1 MKHKVLK
8 PNVVRGGIAIPLG
21 ANYYYM
27 SGRKH
32 KDGGI
37 DIGKNP
43 RTGLEVEDGE
53 VMHINKDNVKVF
65 SSVPFLNGK
74 SPAQK
79 VMGGEN
85 PNKVF
90 NAQERYK
97 DKHNIND
104 DGTKKNTRTKAEMG
118 IYDDLDE
125 LASKAEPWV
134 SGTSLASAGISL
146 AAPNPITPVI
156 TAISNIGGGI
166 IDGYQAIRHGIKGNY
181 KQAAINAG
189 EAALSL
195 FGGKAI
201 KMMAKNKAISKIGKV
216 REEAIH
222 KRYNAKQGNKIYLL
236 RKGFTDEQATEIML
250 KNAANFVDNSKKF
263 KEVADGIHEAE
274 QNKGTKISAVGDAI
288 MDTKDVATE
297 INNRRKRM
305 GGKDKRN
312 GLYSITVNG
321 RTKLRMYPSTGD
333 LIQSDKME
341 FGGRR
346 KARLGI
352 SNKQEDDIIEYNDAT
367 KTKYKINTN
376 NKNMSYGRDYS
387 NPILTVLNKLDE
399 STSTTNNPYTYTGI
413 APNPAIRGKGIG
425 RTGFNMGRNNNYH
438 SYKNQIANN
447 KQRQSVIYNT
457 KISNSKNI
465 VRPKTNKSSYRVYT
479 PKGIR
484 RNNSNTFYERQ
495 GLWNRGPVREGSLS
509 LTPSIKET
517 LNKYRDAIS
526 GAIRNNKIYRTNKTN
541 RTNNMDSKRKE
552 KLIFAGVLSS
562 AGISGVGGS
571 ALLLNKQIE
580 KDKLYSKTNKPNNK
594 SVYFNNKNKPLNNK
608 LTVSDKRKLIP
619 KIDSTNINTKSIN
632 NTNEVS
638 NSNNNVTNK
647 PIINNK
653 PSKPIINSTNANVT
667 NITNKS
673 SVNKSSVNNNNIN
686 VIGVANKHTN
696 KKLINNTNRKNNI
709 LPKINIGRVEPI
721 GITNTP
727 MNVSKNI
734 KNIPINYN
742 YKSTDNAI
750 PFRYKIKQYIK
761 DNPQT
766 VSDGLGL
773 ASNIIGG
780 LITRR
785 KNNRMLNKL
794 KYSDAPI
801 AVKAAK
807 LKTRI
812 NINPQLDKMRE
823 SLSEYERNID
833 NSTSSSRVALARKQ
847 QARLANTLQTNEL
860 YGNKENTE
868 TELINK
874 DKLNQQTV
882 TDANIREYNLWREKK
897 AAFNNAVLEKK
908 AENDVSLFNTIN
920 SGIQDIISRGEKR
933 NSERQT
939 RLAMMAANPNVNPRI
954 LKAMGIKGITD
965 EDVAAYDKTY
975 GKKKKSK

>member
-90 NAQERYK
+90 NQQEEFK
-97 DKHNIND
+97 DKYNMND
-104 DGTKKNTRTKAEMG
+104 DGTKRSSRKA
-118 IYDDLDE
+118 
-125 LASKAEPWV
+125 K
-134 SGTSLASAGISL
+134 
-146 AAPNPITPVI
+146 
-156 TAISNIGGGI
+156 
-166 IDGYQAIRHGIKGNY
+166 HG
-181 KQAAINAG
+181 
-189 EAALSL
+189 
-195 FGGKAI
+195 
-201 KMMAKNKAISKIGKV
+201 
-216 REEAIH
+216 
-222 KRYNAKQGNKIYLL
+222 
-236 RKGFTDEQATEIML
+236 
-250 KNAANFVDNSKKF
+250 
-263 KEVADGIHEAE
+263 
-274 QNKGTKISAVGDAI
+274 
-288 MDTKDVATE
+288 
-297 INNRRKRM
+297 
-305 GGKDKRN
+305 

-321 RTKLRMYPSTGD
+321 RTKLKMYPSTGG

-341 FGGRR
+341 FGGRK

-352 SNKQEDDIIEYNDAT
+352 T
-367 KTKYKINTN
+367 
-376 NKNMSYGRDYS
+376 
-387 NPILTVLNKLDE
+387 
-399 STSTTNNPYTYTGI
+399 
-413 APNPAIRGKGIG
+413 
-425 RTGFNMGRNNNYH
+425 
-438 SYKNQIANN
+438 
-447 KQRQSVIYNT
+447 
-457 KISNSKNI
+457 
-465 VRPKTNKSSYRVYT
+465 
-479 PKGIR
+479 
-484 RNNSNTFYERQ
+484 
-495 GLWNRGPVREGSLS
+495 
-509 LTPSIKET
+509 
-517 LNKYRDAIS
+517 
-526 GAIRNNKIYRTNKTN
+526 
-541 RTNNMDSKRKE
+541 
-552 KLIFAGVLSS
+552 
-562 AGISGVGGS
+562 
-571 ALLLNKQIE
+571 
-580 KDKLYSKTNKPNNK
+580 
-594 SVYFNNKNKPLNNK
+594 
-608 LTVSDKRKLIP
+608 
-619 KIDSTNINTKSIN
+619 NTKS
-632 NTNEVS
+632 
-638 NSNNNVTNK
+638 
-647 PIINNK
+647 
-653 PSKPIINSTNANVT
+653 
-667 NITNKS
+667 
-673 SVNKSSVNNNNIN
+673 
-686 VIGVANKHTN
+686 
-696 KKLINNTNRKNNI
+696 KNNI

-750 PFRYKIKQYIK
+750 SFRYKMKQYIK

-801 AVKAAK
+801 AAKAAK

-823 SLSEYERNID
+823 SLSEYERTID
-833 NSTSSSRVALARKQ
+833 NNTSSSRVALARKQ

-882 TDANIREYNLWREKK
+882 ADANIREYNLWREKK

-954 LKAMGIKGITD
+954 LKGMGIKGITD

-975 GKKKKSK
+975 GKKKKSKQIK

>member
-90 NAQERYK
+90 NQQEEFK
-97 DKHNIND
+97 DKYNMND
-104 DGTKKNTRTKAEMG
+104 DGTKRNSRKA
-118 IYDDLDE
+118 
-125 LASKAEPWV
+125 K
-134 SGTSLASAGISL
+134 
-146 AAPNPITPVI
+146 
-156 TAISNIGGGI
+156 
-166 IDGYQAIRHGIKGNY
+166 HG
-181 KQAAINAG
+181 
-189 EAALSL
+189 
-195 FGGKAI
+195 
-201 KMMAKNKAISKIGKV
+201 
-216 REEAIH
+216 
-222 KRYNAKQGNKIYLL
+222 
-236 RKGFTDEQATEIML
+236 
-250 KNAANFVDNSKKF
+250 
-263 KEVADGIHEAE
+263 
-274 QNKGTKISAVGDAI
+274 
-288 MDTKDVATE
+288 
-297 INNRRKRM
+297 
-305 GGKDKRN
+305 

-321 RTKLRMYPSTGD
+321 RTKLRMYPSTGG

-352 SNKQEDDIIEYNDAT
+352 T
-367 KTKYKINTN
+367 
-376 NKNMSYGRDYS
+376 
-387 NPILTVLNKLDE
+387 
-399 STSTTNNPYTYTGI
+399 
-413 APNPAIRGKGIG
+413 
-425 RTGFNMGRNNNYH
+425 
-438 SYKNQIANN
+438 
-447 KQRQSVIYNT
+447 
-457 KISNSKNI
+457 
-465 VRPKTNKSSYRVYT
+465 
-479 PKGIR
+479 
-484 RNNSNTFYERQ
+484 
-495 GLWNRGPVREGSLS
+495 
-509 LTPSIKET
+509 
-517 LNKYRDAIS
+517 
-526 GAIRNNKIYRTNKTN
+526 
-541 RTNNMDSKRKE
+541 
-552 KLIFAGVLSS
+552 
-562 AGISGVGGS
+562 
-571 ALLLNKQIE
+571 
-580 KDKLYSKTNKPNNK
+580 
-594 SVYFNNKNKPLNNK
+594 
-608 LTVSDKRKLIP
+608 
-619 KIDSTNINTKSIN
+619 NTKS
-632 NTNEVS
+632 
-638 NSNNNVTNK
+638 
-647 PIINNK
+647 
-653 PSKPIINSTNANVT
+653 
-667 NITNKS
+667 
-673 SVNKSSVNNNNIN
+673 
-686 VIGVANKHTN
+686 
-696 KKLINNTNRKNNI
+696 KNNI

-766 VSDGLGL
+766 VSDGLSL

-801 AVKAAK
+801 AAKAAK

-847 QARLANTLQTNEL
+847 RARLANTLQTNEL
-860 YGNKENTE
+860 YSNKENTE

-882 TDANIREYNLWREKK
+882 ADANIREYNLWQEKK

-939 RLAMMAANPNVNPRI
+939 RLAMMTANPNVNPRI
-954 LKAMGIKGITD
+954 LKGMGIKGITD

-975 GKKKKSK
+975 GKKKKSKQIK

>member
-90 NAQERYK
+90 NQQEEFK
-97 DKHNIND
+97 DKYNMND
-104 DGTKKNTRTKAEMG
+104 DGTKRSSRKA
-118 IYDDLDE
+118 
-125 LASKAEPWV
+125 K
-134 SGTSLASAGISL
+134 
-146 AAPNPITPVI
+146 
-156 TAISNIGGGI
+156 
-166 IDGYQAIRHGIKGNY
+166 HG
-181 KQAAINAG
+181 
-189 EAALSL
+189 
-195 FGGKAI
+195 
-201 KMMAKNKAISKIGKV
+201 
-216 REEAIH
+216 
-222 KRYNAKQGNKIYLL
+222 
-236 RKGFTDEQATEIML
+236 
-250 KNAANFVDNSKKF
+250 
-263 KEVADGIHEAE
+263 
-274 QNKGTKISAVGDAI
+274 
-288 MDTKDVATE
+288 
-297 INNRRKRM
+297 
-305 GGKDKRN
+305 

-321 RTKLRMYPSTGD
+321 RTKLRMYPSTGG
-333 LIQSDKME
+333 LIQSDKVE

-346 KARLGI
+346 KARL
-352 SNKQEDDIIEYNDAT
+352 DIT
-367 KTKYKINTN
+367 
-376 NKNMSYGRDYS
+376 
-387 NPILTVLNKLDE
+387 
-399 STSTTNNPYTYTGI
+399 
-413 APNPAIRGKGIG
+413 
-425 RTGFNMGRNNNYH
+425 
-438 SYKNQIANN
+438 
-447 KQRQSVIYNT
+447 
-457 KISNSKNI
+457 
-465 VRPKTNKSSYRVYT
+465 
-479 PKGIR
+479 
-484 RNNSNTFYERQ
+484 
-495 GLWNRGPVREGSLS
+495 
-509 LTPSIKET
+509 
-517 LNKYRDAIS
+517 
-526 GAIRNNKIYRTNKTN
+526 
-541 RTNNMDSKRKE
+541 
-552 KLIFAGVLSS
+552 
-562 AGISGVGGS
+562 
-571 ALLLNKQIE
+571 
-580 KDKLYSKTNKPNNK
+580 
-594 SVYFNNKNKPLNNK
+594 
-608 LTVSDKRKLIP
+608 
-619 KIDSTNINTKSIN
+619 NTKS
-632 NTNEVS
+632 
-638 NSNNNVTNK
+638 
-647 PIINNK
+647 
-653 PSKPIINSTNANVT
+653 
-667 NITNKS
+667 
-673 SVNKSSVNNNNIN
+673 
-686 VIGVANKHTN
+686 
-696 KKLINNTNRKNNI
+696 KNNI

-734 KNIPINYN
+734 ENIPINYN

-766 VSDGLGL
+766 ISDGLGL

-801 AVKAAK
+801 AAKAAK

-833 NSTSSSRVALARKQ
+833 NNTSSSRVALARKQ

-882 TDANIREYNLWREKK
+882 ADANIREYNLWREKK

-954 LKAMGIKGITD
+954 LKAIGIKGITD

-975 GKKKKSK
+975 GKKKKSKQIK

>member
-90 NAQERYK
+90 NQQEEFK
-97 DKHNIND
+97 DKYNMND
-104 DGTKKNTRTKAEMG
+104 DGTKRSSRKA
-118 IYDDLDE
+118 
-125 LASKAEPWV
+125 KH
-134 SGTSLASAGISL
+134 
-146 AAPNPITPVI
+146 
-156 TAISNIGGGI
+156 GG
-166 IDGYQAIRHGIKGNY
+166 
-181 KQAAINAG
+181 
-189 EAALSL
+189 
-195 FGGKAI
+195 F
-201 KMMAKNKAISKIGKV
+201 
-216 REEAIH
+216 
-222 KRYNAKQGNKIYLL
+222 
-236 RKGFTDEQATEIML
+236 
-250 KNAANFVDNSKKF
+250 
-263 KEVADGIHEAE
+263 
-274 QNKGTKISAVGDAI
+274 
-288 MDTKDVATE
+288 
-297 INNRRKRM
+297 
-305 GGKDKRN
+305 
-312 GLYSITVNG
+312 YSITVNG
-321 RTKLRMYPSTGD
+321 RTKLRMYPSTGG

-341 FGGRR
+341 FGGRK

-352 SNKQEDDIIEYNDAT
+352 T
-367 KTKYKINTN
+367 
-376 NKNMSYGRDYS
+376 
-387 NPILTVLNKLDE
+387 
-399 STSTTNNPYTYTGI
+399 
-413 APNPAIRGKGIG
+413 
-425 RTGFNMGRNNNYH
+425 
-438 SYKNQIANN
+438 
-447 KQRQSVIYNT
+447 
-457 KISNSKNI
+457 
-465 VRPKTNKSSYRVYT
+465 
-479 PKGIR
+479 
-484 RNNSNTFYERQ
+484 
-495 GLWNRGPVREGSLS
+495 
-509 LTPSIKET
+509 
-517 LNKYRDAIS
+517 
-526 GAIRNNKIYRTNKTN
+526 
-541 RTNNMDSKRKE
+541 
-552 KLIFAGVLSS
+552 
-562 AGISGVGGS
+562 
-571 ALLLNKQIE
+571 
-580 KDKLYSKTNKPNNK
+580 
-594 SVYFNNKNKPLNNK
+594 
-608 LTVSDKRKLIP
+608 
-619 KIDSTNINTKSIN
+619 NTKS
-632 NTNEVS
+632 
-638 NSNNNVTNK
+638 
-647 PIINNK
+647 
-653 PSKPIINSTNANVT
+653 
-667 NITNKS
+667 
-673 SVNKSSVNNNNIN
+673 
-686 VIGVANKHTN
+686 
-696 KKLINNTNRKNNI
+696 KNNI

-734 KNIPINYN
+734 ENIPITYN
-742 YKSTDNAI
+742 YKSIDNSV
-750 PFRYKIKQYIK
+750 PFRYKMKQYIK

-766 VSDGLGL
+766 ITDGLGL

-780 LITRR
+780 LITHR

-794 KYSDAPI
+794 KYNSAPI
-801 AVKAAK
+801 TAKAAK

-812 NINPQLDKMRE
+812 NINPQLDKMRK

-833 NSTSSSRVALARKQ
+833 NNTSSSRVALARKQ

-882 TDANIREYNLWREKK
+882 ADANIREYNLWREKK

-975 GKKKKSK
+975 GKKKKSKQIK

>member
-90 NAQERYK
+90 NQQEEFK
-97 DKHNIND
+97 DKYNMND
-104 DGTKKNTRTKAEMG
+104 DGTKRSSRKA
-118 IYDDLDE
+118 
-125 LASKAEPWV
+125 K
-134 SGTSLASAGISL
+134 
-146 AAPNPITPVI
+146 
-156 TAISNIGGGI
+156 
-166 IDGYQAIRHGIKGNY
+166 HG
-181 KQAAINAG
+181 
-189 EAALSL
+189 
-195 FGGKAI
+195 
-201 KMMAKNKAISKIGKV
+201 
-216 REEAIH
+216 
-222 KRYNAKQGNKIYLL
+222 
-236 RKGFTDEQATEIML
+236 
-250 KNAANFVDNSKKF
+250 
-263 KEVADGIHEAE
+263 
-274 QNKGTKISAVGDAI
+274 
-288 MDTKDVATE
+288 
-297 INNRRKRM
+297 
-305 GGKDKRN
+305 

-321 RTKLRMYPSTGD
+321 RTKLRMYPSTGG

-376 NKNMSYGRDYS
+376 NKNMHYGRDYS
-387 NPILTVLNKLDE
+387 NPILTILNKLDE
-399 STSTTNNPYTYTGI
+399 FTSTTNNPYTYTGI

-438 SYKNQIANN
+438 SYKNQIANS
-447 KQRQSVIYNT
+447 KQRQSIIYNT

-479 PKGIR
+479 PKGIK

-526 GAIRNNKIYRTNKTN
+526 GAIRNNKIYRTNKN
-541 RTNNMDSKRKE
+541 
-552 KLIFAGVLSS
+552 KLV
-562 AGISGVGGS
+562 
-571 ALLLNKQIE
+571 
-580 KDKLYSKTNKPNNK
+580 
-594 SVYFNNKNKPLNNK
+594 NNKNKVVDYVKNMDDKTKNKFELAGIMGLGAIIGTTLGKYSQDKKHKSLNSK
-608 LTVSDKRKLIP
+608 ITTYDKRKSIP
-619 KIDSTNINTKSIN
+619 KIDSTNINTKVVN
-632 NTNEVS
+632 NIDEVS
-638 NSNNNVTNK
+638 NSNNSIISK
-647 PIINNK
+647 PVINNNS
-653 PSKPIINSTNANVT
+653 SKSVINNTNT
-667 NITNKS
+667 NITNIN
-673 SVNKSSVNNNNIN
+673 NKSSVNNNNIN
-686 VIGVANKHTN
+686 VMGVTNKHTN
-696 KKLINNTNRKNNI
+696 KKPINNANRKNNI

-734 KNIPINYN
+734 ENIPINYN
-742 YKSTDNAI
+742 YKSTDNTI

-801 AVKAAK
+801 AAKAAK

-847 QARLANTLQTNEL
+847 RARLANTLQTNEL

-882 TDANIREYNLWREKK
+882 ADANIREYNLWQEKK

-939 RLAMMAANPNVNPRI
+939 RLAMIAANPNVNPRI
-954 LKAMGIKGITD
+954 LKGMGIKGITD

-975 GKKKKSK
+975 GKKKKSKQIK

>member
-195 FGGKAI
+195 FGAKAI

-222 KRYNAKQGNKIYLL
+222 KRYNAKQGNKRYLI

-321 RTKLRMYPSTGD
+321 RTKLRMYPSTGC

-341 FGGRR
+341 FGGRK

-352 SNKQEDDIIEYNDAT
+352 T
-367 KTKYKINTN
+367 
-376 NKNMSYGRDYS
+376 
-387 NPILTVLNKLDE
+387 
-399 STSTTNNPYTYTGI
+399 
-413 APNPAIRGKGIG
+413 
-425 RTGFNMGRNNNYH
+425 
-438 SYKNQIANN
+438 
-447 KQRQSVIYNT
+447 
-457 KISNSKNI
+457 
-465 VRPKTNKSSYRVYT
+465 
-479 PKGIR
+479 
-484 RNNSNTFYERQ
+484 
-495 GLWNRGPVREGSLS
+495 
-509 LTPSIKET
+509 
-517 LNKYRDAIS
+517 
-526 GAIRNNKIYRTNKTN
+526 
-541 RTNNMDSKRKE
+541 
-552 KLIFAGVLSS
+552 
-562 AGISGVGGS
+562 
-571 ALLLNKQIE
+571 
-580 KDKLYSKTNKPNNK
+580 
-594 SVYFNNKNKPLNNK
+594 
-608 LTVSDKRKLIP
+608 
-619 KIDSTNINTKSIN
+619 NTKS
-632 NTNEVS
+632 
-638 NSNNNVTNK
+638 
-647 PIINNK
+647 
-653 PSKPIINSTNANVT
+653 
-667 NITNKS
+667 
-673 SVNKSSVNNNNIN
+673 
-686 VIGVANKHTN
+686 
-696 KKLINNTNRKNNI
+696 KNNI

-734 KNIPINYN
+734 ENIPINYN

-773 ASNIIGG
+773 TSNIIGG

-801 AVKAAK
+801 AAKAAK

-882 TDANIREYNLWREKK
+882 ADANIREYNLWREKK

-954 LKAMGIKGITD
+954 LKGMGIKGITD

-975 GKKKKSK
+975 GKKKKSKQIK

>member
-53 VMHINKDNVKVF
+53 VMHINKANVKVF

-90 NAQERYK
+90 NQQEEFK
-97 DKHNIND
+97 DKYNMND
-104 DGTKKNTRTKAEMG
+104 DGTKRSSRKA
-118 IYDDLDE
+118 
-125 LASKAEPWV
+125 K
-134 SGTSLASAGISL
+134 
-146 AAPNPITPVI
+146 
-156 TAISNIGGGI
+156 
-166 IDGYQAIRHGIKGNY
+166 HG
-181 KQAAINAG
+181 
-189 EAALSL
+189 
-195 FGGKAI
+195 
-201 KMMAKNKAISKIGKV
+201 
-216 REEAIH
+216 
-222 KRYNAKQGNKIYLL
+222 
-236 RKGFTDEQATEIML
+236 
-250 KNAANFVDNSKKF
+250 
-263 KEVADGIHEAE
+263 
-274 QNKGTKISAVGDAI
+274 
-288 MDTKDVATE
+288 
-297 INNRRKRM
+297 
-305 GGKDKRN
+305 

-321 RTKLRMYPSTGD
+321 RTKLRMYPSTGG

-341 FGGRR
+341 FGGRK

-352 SNKQEDDIIEYNDAT
+352 SNKQKDDIIEYNDAT
-367 KTKYKINTN
+367 
-376 NKNMSYGRDYS
+376 
-387 NPILTVLNKLDE
+387 
-399 STSTTNNPYTYTGI
+399 
-413 APNPAIRGKGIG
+413 
-425 RTGFNMGRNNNYH
+425 
-438 SYKNQIANN
+438 
-447 KQRQSVIYNT
+447 
-457 KISNSKNI
+457 
-465 VRPKTNKSSYRVYT
+465 
-479 PKGIR
+479 
-484 RNNSNTFYERQ
+484 
-495 GLWNRGPVREGSLS
+495 
-509 LTPSIKET
+509 
-517 LNKYRDAIS
+517 
-526 GAIRNNKIYRTNKTN
+526 
-541 RTNNMDSKRKE
+541 
-552 KLIFAGVLSS
+552 
-562 AGISGVGGS
+562 
-571 ALLLNKQIE
+571 
-580 KDKLYSKTNKPNNK
+580 
-594 SVYFNNKNKPLNNK
+594 
-608 LTVSDKRKLIP
+608 
-619 KIDSTNINTKSIN
+619 
-632 NTNEVS
+632 
-638 NSNNNVTNK
+638 
-647 PIINNK
+647 
-653 PSKPIINSTNANVT
+653 
-667 NITNKS
+667 
-673 SVNKSSVNNNNIN
+673 
-686 VIGVANKHTN
+686 NKHTN

-721 GITNTP
+721 SITNTP

-801 AVKAAK
+801 AAKAAK

-833 NSTSSSRVALARKQ
+833 NNTSSSRVALARKQ

-882 TDANIREYNLWREKK
+882 ADANIREYNLWREKK

-954 LKAMGIKGITD
+954 LKGMGIKGITD

-975 GKKKKSK
+975 GKKKKSKQIK

>member
-53 VMHINKDNVKVF
+53 VMRINKDNVKVF

-90 NAQERYK
+90 NQQEEFK
-97 DKHNIND
+97 DKYNMND
-104 DGTKKNTRTKAEMG
+104 DGTKRSSRKA
-118 IYDDLDE
+118 
-125 LASKAEPWV
+125 K
-134 SGTSLASAGISL
+134 
-146 AAPNPITPVI
+146 
-156 TAISNIGGGI
+156 
-166 IDGYQAIRHGIKGNY
+166 HG
-181 KQAAINAG
+181 
-189 EAALSL
+189 
-195 FGGKAI
+195 
-201 KMMAKNKAISKIGKV
+201 
-216 REEAIH
+216 
-222 KRYNAKQGNKIYLL
+222 
-236 RKGFTDEQATEIML
+236 
-250 KNAANFVDNSKKF
+250 
-263 KEVADGIHEAE
+263 
-274 QNKGTKISAVGDAI
+274 
-288 MDTKDVATE
+288 
-297 INNRRKRM
+297 
-305 GGKDKRN
+305 

-321 RTKLRMYPSTGD
+321 RTKLRMYLSTGG

-346 KARLGI
+346 KARSGI
-352 SNKQEDDIIEYNDAT
+352 T
-367 KTKYKINTN
+367 
-376 NKNMSYGRDYS
+376 
-387 NPILTVLNKLDE
+387 
-399 STSTTNNPYTYTGI
+399 
-413 APNPAIRGKGIG
+413 
-425 RTGFNMGRNNNYH
+425 
-438 SYKNQIANN
+438 
-447 KQRQSVIYNT
+447 
-457 KISNSKNI
+457 
-465 VRPKTNKSSYRVYT
+465 
-479 PKGIR
+479 
-484 RNNSNTFYERQ
+484 
-495 GLWNRGPVREGSLS
+495 
-509 LTPSIKET
+509 
-517 LNKYRDAIS
+517 
-526 GAIRNNKIYRTNKTN
+526 
-541 RTNNMDSKRKE
+541 
-552 KLIFAGVLSS
+552 
-562 AGISGVGGS
+562 
-571 ALLLNKQIE
+571 
-580 KDKLYSKTNKPNNK
+580 
-594 SVYFNNKNKPLNNK
+594 
-608 LTVSDKRKLIP
+608 
-619 KIDSTNINTKSIN
+619 NTKS
-632 NTNEVS
+632 
-638 NSNNNVTNK
+638 
-647 PIINNK
+647 
-653 PSKPIINSTNANVT
+653 
-667 NITNKS
+667 
-673 SVNKSSVNNNNIN
+673 
-686 VIGVANKHTN
+686 
-696 KKLINNTNRKNNI
+696 KNNI

-766 VSDGLGL
+766 VSDALGL

-801 AVKAAK
+801 AAKAAK

-882 TDANIREYNLWREKK
+882 ADANIREYNLWREKK

-920 SGIQDIISRGEKR
+920 SGIQDIISRREKR

-939 RLAMMAANPNVNPRI
+939 RLAMMAANPHVNPRI
-954 LKAMGIKGITD
+954 LKVMGIKGITD

-975 GKKKKSK
+975 GKKKKSKQIK

>member
-90 NAQERYK
+90 NQQEEFK

-104 DGTKKNTRTKAEMG
+104 DGTKKNTRAKAEMG

-125 LASKAEPWV
+125 LAHKAEPLV

-146 AAPNPITPVI
+146 VAPNPITPVI
-156 TAISNIGGGI
+156 TTISNIGGGI

-195 FGGKAI
+195 FGAKAI

-216 REEAIH
+216 REKAIN
-222 KRYNAKQGNKIYLL
+222 KRYNTKQGNKRYLI
-236 RKGFTDEQATEIML
+236 RKGFTDEQATKIML

-263 KEVADGIHEAE
+263 KKVANVIHEAE
-274 QNKGTKISAVGDAI
+274 QNKGAKISAIGDAI
-288 MDTKDVATE
+288 MDIKDVTTE

-321 RTKLRMYPSTGD
+321 RTKLRMYPSTGG

-352 SNKQEDDIIEYNDAT
+352 T
-367 KTKYKINTN
+367 
-376 NKNMSYGRDYS
+376 
-387 NPILTVLNKLDE
+387 
-399 STSTTNNPYTYTGI
+399 
-413 APNPAIRGKGIG
+413 
-425 RTGFNMGRNNNYH
+425 
-438 SYKNQIANN
+438 
-447 KQRQSVIYNT
+447 
-457 KISNSKNI
+457 
-465 VRPKTNKSSYRVYT
+465 
-479 PKGIR
+479 
-484 RNNSNTFYERQ
+484 
-495 GLWNRGPVREGSLS
+495 
-509 LTPSIKET
+509 
-517 LNKYRDAIS
+517 
-526 GAIRNNKIYRTNKTN
+526 
-541 RTNNMDSKRKE
+541 
-552 KLIFAGVLSS
+552 
-562 AGISGVGGS
+562 
-571 ALLLNKQIE
+571 
-580 KDKLYSKTNKPNNK
+580 
-594 SVYFNNKNKPLNNK
+594 
-608 LTVSDKRKLIP
+608 
-619 KIDSTNINTKSIN
+619 NTKS
-632 NTNEVS
+632 
-638 NSNNNVTNK
+638 
-647 PIINNK
+647 
-653 PSKPIINSTNANVT
+653 
-667 NITNKS
+667 
-673 SVNKSSVNNNNIN
+673 
-686 VIGVANKHTN
+686 
-696 KKLINNTNRKNNI
+696 KNNI
-709 LPKINIGRVEPI
+709 LPKINIGHVEPI

-742 YKSTDNAI
+742 YNSTDNTI
-750 PFRYKIKQYIK
+750 PFRYKIKQYIE

-801 AVKAAK
+801 ATKAAK

-882 TDANIREYNLWREKK
+882 ADANIREYNLWREKK

-954 LKAMGIKGITD
+954 LKGMGIKGITD

-975 GKKKKSK
+975 GKKKKSKQIK

>member
-195 FGGKAI
+195 FGAKAI

-222 KRYNAKQGNKIYLL
+222 KRYNAKQGNKRYLI

-274 QNKGTKISAVGDAI
+274 QNKGTKISAVGNAI

-321 RTKLRMYPSTGD
+321 RTKLRMYPSTGG

-346 KARLGI
+346 KSRL
-352 SNKQEDDIIEYNDAT
+352 
-367 KTKYKINTN
+367 
-376 NKNMSYGRDYS
+376 
-387 NPILTVLNKLDE
+387 
-399 STSTTNNPYTYTGI
+399 
-413 APNPAIRGKGIG
+413 
-425 RTGFNMGRNNNYH
+425 
-438 SYKNQIANN
+438 
-447 KQRQSVIYNT
+447 
-457 KISNSKNI
+457 
-465 VRPKTNKSSYRVYT
+465 
-479 PKGIR
+479 
-484 RNNSNTFYERQ
+484 
-495 GLWNRGPVREGSLS
+495 
-509 LTPSIKET
+509 SIT
-517 LNKYRDAIS
+517 
-526 GAIRNNKIYRTNKTN
+526 
-541 RTNNMDSKRKE
+541 
-552 KLIFAGVLSS
+552 
-562 AGISGVGGS
+562 
-571 ALLLNKQIE
+571 
-580 KDKLYSKTNKPNNK
+580 
-594 SVYFNNKNKPLNNK
+594 
-608 LTVSDKRKLIP
+608 
-619 KIDSTNINTKSIN
+619 NTKS
-632 NTNEVS
+632 
-638 NSNNNVTNK
+638 
-647 PIINNK
+647 
-653 PSKPIINSTNANVT
+653 
-667 NITNKS
+667 
-673 SVNKSSVNNNNIN
+673 
-686 VIGVANKHTN
+686 
-696 KKLINNTNRKNNI
+696 KNNI

-801 AVKAAK
+801 AAKAAK

-882 TDANIREYNLWREKK
+882 ADANIREYNLWREKK

-954 LKAMGIKGITD
+954 LKGMGIKGITD

-975 GKKKKSK
+975 GKKKKSKQIK

>member
-65 SSVPFLNGK
+65 SSIPFLNGK

-125 LASKAEPWV
+125 LAHKAEPWV

-195 FGGKAI
+195 FGAKAI

-216 REEAIH
+216 REEAIN
-222 KRYNAKQGNKIYLL
+222 KRYNTKQGNKIHLI
-236 RKGFTDEQATEIML
+236 RKGFTDEQATKIML

-274 QNKGTKISAVGDAI
+274 QNKGAKISAVGDAI

-321 RTKLRMYPSTGD
+321 RTKLRMYPSTGG

-341 FGGRR
+341 FGGRK

-352 SNKQEDDIIEYNDAT
+352 T
-367 KTKYKINTN
+367 
-376 NKNMSYGRDYS
+376 
-387 NPILTVLNKLDE
+387 
-399 STSTTNNPYTYTGI
+399 
-413 APNPAIRGKGIG
+413 
-425 RTGFNMGRNNNYH
+425 
-438 SYKNQIANN
+438 
-447 KQRQSVIYNT
+447 
-457 KISNSKNI
+457 
-465 VRPKTNKSSYRVYT
+465 
-479 PKGIR
+479 
-484 RNNSNTFYERQ
+484 
-495 GLWNRGPVREGSLS
+495 
-509 LTPSIKET
+509 
-517 LNKYRDAIS
+517 
-526 GAIRNNKIYRTNKTN
+526 
-541 RTNNMDSKRKE
+541 
-552 KLIFAGVLSS
+552 
-562 AGISGVGGS
+562 
-571 ALLLNKQIE
+571 
-580 KDKLYSKTNKPNNK
+580 
-594 SVYFNNKNKPLNNK
+594 
-608 LTVSDKRKLIP
+608 
-619 KIDSTNINTKSIN
+619 NTKS
-632 NTNEVS
+632 
-638 NSNNNVTNK
+638 
-647 PIINNK
+647 
-653 PSKPIINSTNANVT
+653 
-667 NITNKS
+667 
-673 SVNKSSVNNNNIN
+673 
-686 VIGVANKHTN
+686 
-696 KKLINNTNRKNNI
+696 KNNI
-709 LPKINIGRVEPI
+709 LPKINIGHVEPI

-801 AVKAAK
+801 AAKAAK

-882 TDANIREYNLWREKK
+882 ADANIREYNLWREKK

-954 LKAMGIKGITD
+954 LKGMGIKGITD

-975 GKKKKSK
+975 GKKKKSKQIK

>member
-79 VMGGEN
+79 VIGGEN

-90 NAQERYK
+90 NQQEEFK
-97 DKHNIND
+97 DKYNMND
-104 DGTKKNTRTKAEMG
+104 DGTKRSSRKA
-118 IYDDLDE
+118 
-125 LASKAEPWV
+125 K
-134 SGTSLASAGISL
+134 
-146 AAPNPITPVI
+146 
-156 TAISNIGGGI
+156 
-166 IDGYQAIRHGIKGNY
+166 HG
-181 KQAAINAG
+181 
-189 EAALSL
+189 
-195 FGGKAI
+195 
-201 KMMAKNKAISKIGKV
+201 
-216 REEAIH
+216 
-222 KRYNAKQGNKIYLL
+222 
-236 RKGFTDEQATEIML
+236 
-250 KNAANFVDNSKKF
+250 
-263 KEVADGIHEAE
+263 
-274 QNKGTKISAVGDAI
+274 
-288 MDTKDVATE
+288 
-297 INNRRKRM
+297 
-305 GGKDKRN
+305 

-321 RTKLRMYPSTGD
+321 RTKLRMYPSTGG

-352 SNKQEDDIIEYNDAT
+352 T
-367 KTKYKINTN
+367 
-376 NKNMSYGRDYS
+376 
-387 NPILTVLNKLDE
+387 
-399 STSTTNNPYTYTGI
+399 
-413 APNPAIRGKGIG
+413 
-425 RTGFNMGRNNNYH
+425 
-438 SYKNQIANN
+438 
-447 KQRQSVIYNT
+447 
-457 KISNSKNI
+457 
-465 VRPKTNKSSYRVYT
+465 
-479 PKGIR
+479 
-484 RNNSNTFYERQ
+484 
-495 GLWNRGPVREGSLS
+495 
-509 LTPSIKET
+509 
-517 LNKYRDAIS
+517 
-526 GAIRNNKIYRTNKTN
+526 
-541 RTNNMDSKRKE
+541 
-552 KLIFAGVLSS
+552 
-562 AGISGVGGS
+562 
-571 ALLLNKQIE
+571 
-580 KDKLYSKTNKPNNK
+580 
-594 SVYFNNKNKPLNNK
+594 
-608 LTVSDKRKLIP
+608 
-619 KIDSTNINTKSIN
+619 NTKS
-632 NTNEVS
+632 
-638 NSNNNVTNK
+638 
-647 PIINNK
+647 
-653 PSKPIINSTNANVT
+653 
-667 NITNKS
+667 
-673 SVNKSSVNNNNIN
+673 
-686 VIGVANKHTN
+686 
-696 KKLINNTNRKNNI
+696 KNNI

-766 VSDGLGL
+766 VSDGLSL

-801 AVKAAK
+801 AAKAAK

-882 TDANIREYNLWREKK
+882 ADANIREYNLWQEKK

-954 LKAMGIKGITD
+954 LKGMGIKGITD

-975 GKKKKSK
+975 GKKKKSKQIK

>member
-90 NAQERYK
+90 NQQEEFK
-97 DKHNIND
+97 DKYNMND
-104 DGTKKNTRTKAEMG
+104 DGTKRSSRKA
-118 IYDDLDE
+118 
-125 LASKAEPWV
+125 K
-134 SGTSLASAGISL
+134 
-146 AAPNPITPVI
+146 
-156 TAISNIGGGI
+156 
-166 IDGYQAIRHGIKGNY
+166 HG
-181 KQAAINAG
+181 
-189 EAALSL
+189 
-195 FGGKAI
+195 
-201 KMMAKNKAISKIGKV
+201 
-216 REEAIH
+216 
-222 KRYNAKQGNKIYLL
+222 
-236 RKGFTDEQATEIML
+236 
-250 KNAANFVDNSKKF
+250 
-263 KEVADGIHEAE
+263 
-274 QNKGTKISAVGDAI
+274 
-288 MDTKDVATE
+288 
-297 INNRRKRM
+297 
-305 GGKDKRN
+305 

-321 RTKLRMYPSTGD
+321 RTKLRMYPSTGG

-346 KARLGI
+346 KARLGV
-352 SNKQEDDIIEYNDAT
+352 T
-367 KTKYKINTN
+367 
-376 NKNMSYGRDYS
+376 
-387 NPILTVLNKLDE
+387 
-399 STSTTNNPYTYTGI
+399 
-413 APNPAIRGKGIG
+413 
-425 RTGFNMGRNNNYH
+425 
-438 SYKNQIANN
+438 
-447 KQRQSVIYNT
+447 
-457 KISNSKNI
+457 
-465 VRPKTNKSSYRVYT
+465 
-479 PKGIR
+479 
-484 RNNSNTFYERQ
+484 
-495 GLWNRGPVREGSLS
+495 
-509 LTPSIKET
+509 
-517 LNKYRDAIS
+517 
-526 GAIRNNKIYRTNKTN
+526 
-541 RTNNMDSKRKE
+541 
-552 KLIFAGVLSS
+552 
-562 AGISGVGGS
+562 
-571 ALLLNKQIE
+571 
-580 KDKLYSKTNKPNNK
+580 
-594 SVYFNNKNKPLNNK
+594 
-608 LTVSDKRKLIP
+608 
-619 KIDSTNINTKSIN
+619 NTKS
-632 NTNEVS
+632 
-638 NSNNNVTNK
+638 
-647 PIINNK
+647 
-653 PSKPIINSTNANVT
+653 
-667 NITNKS
+667 
-673 SVNKSSVNNNNIN
+673 
-686 VIGVANKHTN
+686 
-696 KKLINNTNRKNNI
+696 KNNI
-709 LPKINIGRVEPI
+709 LPKINIGHVEPI

-801 AVKAAK
+801 AAKAAK

-833 NSTSSSRVALARKQ
+833 NNTSSSRVALARKQ

-882 TDANIREYNLWREKK
+882 ADANIREYNLWQEKK

-954 LKAMGIKGITD
+954 LKGMGIKGITD

-975 GKKKKSK
+975 GKKKKSKQIK

>member
-1 MKHKVLK
+1 MNNIVIYHKVLK

-125 LASKAEPWV
+125 LANKAEPWV

-195 FGGKAI
+195 FGAKAI

-222 KRYNAKQGNKIYLL
+222 KRYNAKQGNKRYLI

-321 RTKLRMYPSTGD
+321 RTKLRMYPSTGG

-352 SNKQEDDIIEYNDAT
+352 T
-367 KTKYKINTN
+367 
-376 NKNMSYGRDYS
+376 
-387 NPILTVLNKLDE
+387 
-399 STSTTNNPYTYTGI
+399 
-413 APNPAIRGKGIG
+413 
-425 RTGFNMGRNNNYH
+425 
-438 SYKNQIANN
+438 
-447 KQRQSVIYNT
+447 
-457 KISNSKNI
+457 
-465 VRPKTNKSSYRVYT
+465 
-479 PKGIR
+479 
-484 RNNSNTFYERQ
+484 
-495 GLWNRGPVREGSLS
+495 
-509 LTPSIKET
+509 
-517 LNKYRDAIS
+517 
-526 GAIRNNKIYRTNKTN
+526 
-541 RTNNMDSKRKE
+541 
-552 KLIFAGVLSS
+552 
-562 AGISGVGGS
+562 
-571 ALLLNKQIE
+571 
-580 KDKLYSKTNKPNNK
+580 
-594 SVYFNNKNKPLNNK
+594 
-608 LTVSDKRKLIP
+608 
-619 KIDSTNINTKSIN
+619 NTKS
-632 NTNEVS
+632 
-638 NSNNNVTNK
+638 
-647 PIINNK
+647 
-653 PSKPIINSTNANVT
+653 
-667 NITNKS
+667 
-673 SVNKSSVNNNNIN
+673 
-686 VIGVANKHTN
+686 
-696 KKLINNTNRKNNI
+696 KNNI
-709 LPKINIGRVEPI
+709 LSKINIGRVEPI
-721 GITNTP
+721 GITNTS

-801 AVKAAK
+801 AAKAAK

-833 NSTSSSRVALARKQ
+833 NNTSSSRVALARKQ

-882 TDANIREYNLWREKK
+882 ADANIREYNLWREKK
-897 AAFNNAVLEKK
+897 AAFDNAVLEKK

-954 LKAMGIKGITD
+954 LKGMGIKGITD

-975 GKKKKSK
+975 GKKKKSKQIK